1 MASVINPLWPV
12 DAVTD
17 LDQLMA
23 IAVGM
28 EHEAAE
34 RYERLAEAVEH
45 HHAPELAALF
55 RQLARMERD
64 HEAGIG
70 RWARRDGL
78 APPQPVHF
86 SWQFPETFGPEADG
100 DAAHVLTPY
109 RALGIAV
116 RNEERAFAFYAY
128 LSAMAPDD
136 EVRRHADALARAEL
150 NHVAQLRALRRRAF
164 HADRQQPTAVPRT
177 PDQLRRS
184 AVRLETEAA
193 RLTTLA
199 ADTAAQAGLNPAA
212 AVLRRLADEARR
224 TAERCGGTSA
234 EPAHSAAFDGAAAA
248 GLLDPVLLTPFGALR
263 LALRHA
269 EEVLE
274 TYLMAADQATDTAVL
289 DDAQA
294 LAETALA
301 RLALIRSKLA
311 EVEVR

>member
-1 MASVINPLWPV
+1 MVSVINPLWPIE
-12 DAVTD
+12 AVTD
-17 LDQLMA
+17 LDQLLA

-78 APPQPVHF
+78 APPQPLHF
-86 SWQFPETFGPEADG
+86 SWQFPETFGAEADG

-109 RALGIAV
+109 RALSIAV
-116 RNEERAFAFYAY
+116 RNEEQAFAFYAY

-136 EVRRHADALARAEL
+136 DVRRHADALARAEL
-150 NHVAQLRALRRRAF
+150 NHVAQLRAMRRRAF
-164 HADRQQPTAVPRT
+164 HADRQHPTAVPRT
-177 PDQLRRS
+177 PEQLRRG
-184 AVRLETEAA
+184 AARLEAEAA

-199 ADTAAQAGLNPAA
+199 ADTAAQAGLSPAA
-212 AVLRRLADEARR
+212 AVLRRLAEEAQR
-224 TAERCGGTSA
+224 TAERFGGASA
-234 EPAHSAAFDGAAAA
+234 DTAHAAAA
-248 GLLDPVLLTPFGALR
+248 GLTPFGALR

-274 TYLMAADQATDTAVL
+274 TYLAAADQATDSAVL

-301 RLALIRSKLA
+301 RLTLIRSRLA
-311 EVEVR
+311 EVETR